1 LKTNQDIYDR
11 ACSLIHEGHNEEACR
26 LVFGSLGDDIV
37 NQLTYLYRW
46 GRDEA
51 TSIFHDAYLLIE
63 GKIADNEIKT
73 FNKTYFLSTCKFI
86 GANQYRKCIRH
97 KERMNGF
104 VKEEMKQFN
113 ESVNGYCD
121 IQIFNDEEELPVDW
135 QKALR
140 SFSLLN
146 KNCQK
151 YIRLKFVEQKSHV
164 DIIKI
169 VTNIS
174 TIRASITTL
183 NRCIKRWKELLE
195 KRMNIEE

>member
-1 LKTNQDIYDR
+1 
-11 ACSLIHEGHNEEACR
+11 
-26 LVFGSLGDDIV
+26 
-37 NQLTYLYRW
+37 
-46 GRDEA
+46 
-51 TSIFHDAYLLIE
+51 
-63 GKIADNEIKT
+63 
-73 FNKTYFLSTCKFI
+73 
-86 GANQYRKCIRH
+86 
-97 KERMNGF
+97 MNGF

-151 YIRLKFVEQKSHV
+151 YIRLKFVEQKSHE
-164 DIIKI
+164 DIIKK